1 MEGLL
6 KTCNDAKKQADLL
19 FVKGEFQKAI
29 DAYTAVLKQLAP
41 IGGFNVSDMLTLRS
55 WANIA
60 ACHLKLQNYKEVVN
74 ACNKA
79 ILSPSAVRESNL
91 LSKVYERQALA
102 LEELKEYEPALI
114 ALDRC
119 IAIELCQ
126 RIPPETTHATAEAT
140 SPAAAATSPYPHE
153 QHRKK
158 LCNLVLENRP
168 TFVALPPA
176 PQVVTSQQIS
186 AVIKAI
192 LSCKCDPTNKNMMM
206 ELQKLTETRG
216 FLDKLDDKGCGL
228 MWAVCQCA
236 MIRAARMEV
245 VFDGDKDLPAFDSLS
260 SEEQDIKK
268 AKAEADAD
276 PDAIF
281 PVLQVLVGAGCSVT
295 QRGPDAGKAC
305 VQLLCM
311 AGATKCVSVFL
322 AMDANPNVMDDQGW
336 GALHCACAVNSPA
349 ARKNQVI
356 VDMLCQKGCFP
367 NHQTMGQG
375 LSALHLAAQTGD
387 GQTVLLLL
395 KKGASINMRCR
406 LGFSPIVYALIG
418 TEGSDGEACQVLMS
432 AAAAHVKIVKEQK
445 NEDSMLLKEIE
456 QDRQCYA
463 FSRHVRLISKL
474 ANTKVQTEMTAEE
487 VSKLCC
493 IGMLGAMRIPAD
505 LVDFGLMTMTT
516 ATVPTSPA
524 SEAKEAQKEIS
535 DHVSNMDEAVAEEPA
550 KPEMESNPLFM
561 AYIQWD
567 MISPYICR
575 AKKWL
580 PVPSEEEAAKNDYS
594 KAFKAAPALEQMWCN
609 ILAYAIDG
617 MSNSS
622 LPALV
627 LAGTDA
633 ETEPYCVP
641 RIMDDFNTYCK
652 IPLCINFCSA
662 VPSPPAL
669 EALLA
674 LGAGSVIDLAPI
686 SIGGKDGFDA
696 NGDARLVRI
705 KDYWNKVL
713 ASIVAKSKDTTA
725 AKKAATA
732 GAAVRVPLLRLYARG
747 DDHTGPN
754 KIFHHAVHS
763 AMTLNESESVV
774 LLCDDID
781 ENARRSELIETLC
794 NSLSLKEKV
803 RIDLPQW
810 PLDVKTTFI
819 LLSK

>member
-1 MEGLL
+1 MEALL
-6 KTCNDAKKQADLL
+6 KTCSDAKKQADLL
-19 FVKGEFQKAI
+19 FVKAEYQKAI
-29 DAYTAVLKQLAP
+29 DAYTAVLTKLAP
-41 IGGFNVSDMLTLRS
+41 IGGFSVTDMLTLRS
-55 WANIA
+55 WANVA
-60 ACHLKLQNYKEVVN
+60 ACYLKLHNYKEVVI

-79 ILSPSAVRESNL
+79 ILAPSAPREHNL

-119 IAIELCQ
+119 IAIDLCQ
-126 RIPPETTHATAEAT
+126 RASPDHTTAEGA
-140 SPAAAATSPYPHE
+140 SPPTPADLPLPRE
-153 QHRKK
+153 QHRKR

-176 PQVVTSQQIS
+176 PQEVTAKQIS
-186 AVIKAI
+186 SVIKSI
-192 LSCKCDPTNKNMMM
+192 LQCKCDTSNKAMML

-216 FLDKLDDKGCGL
+216 YLDRLDDKGCGL

-245 VFDGDKDLPAFDSLS
+245 LFDGDKELPAFDSLS
-260 SEEQDIKK
+260 LEDQEAKT

-281 PVLQVLVGAGCSVT
+281 PVLQVLIGAGCSVT

-305 VQLLCM
+305 CQLLCM

-322 AMDANPNVMDDQGW
+322 SMDANPNVMDDQGW

-356 VDMLCQKGCFP
+356 VDMLCNKGCFP
-367 NHQTMGQG
+367 NHQTIQQG

-406 LGFSPIVYALIG
+406 LGFSPIIYALIG

-432 AAAAHVKIVKEQK
+432 AAAAHVKVVKEQK
-445 NEDSMLLKEIE
+445 NEDSVLLKEIE

-493 IGMLGAMRIPAD
+493 IGMLGAMRIPVD
-505 LVDFGLMTMTT
+505 LQDFGLMAT
-516 ATVPTSPA
+516 APGPRTQAPEETKDA
-524 SEAKEAQKEIS
+524 GDQ
-535 DHVSNMDEAVAEEPA
+535 VSNMDAPAAEPHA
-550 KPEMESNPLFM
+550 KPAMEMNPLFM

-580 PVPSEEEAAKNDYS
+580 PAPTAEEAAKNDFS
-594 KAFKAAPALEQMWCN
+594 GAFKAAPALEQMWCN

-617 MSNSS
+617 LSNNSP
-622 LPALV
+622 PALM
-627 LAGTDA
+627 LTGT
-633 ETEPYCVP
+633 EPGQEPYCIP

-652 IPLCINFCSA
+652 TPLCINFCSA

-674 LGAGSVIDLAPI
+674 LKAGSVIELSPI
-686 SIGGKDGFDA
+686 SVAGKEGYDA
-696 NGDARLVRI
+696 NRDVRLVRI

-713 ASIVAKSKDTTA
+713 ALMVNKDKNGAVAKNTA
-725 AKKAATA
+725 
-732 GAAVRVPLLRLYARG
+732 VQVPLLRLYASG
-747 DDHTGPN
+747 EDYAGPN
-754 KIFHHAVHS
+754 KIVQHAVS
-763 AMTLNESESVV
+763 AAMTVHDSDSLM
-774 LLCDDID
+774 LLLDDLD
-781 ENARRSELIETLC
+781 ENARRIELIETLC
-794 NSLSLKEKV
+794 SSLALKEKV
-803 RIDLPQW
+803 RIDLPAW
-810 PLDVKTTFI
+810 PLDAKTTFI
-819 LLSK
+819 ILCK